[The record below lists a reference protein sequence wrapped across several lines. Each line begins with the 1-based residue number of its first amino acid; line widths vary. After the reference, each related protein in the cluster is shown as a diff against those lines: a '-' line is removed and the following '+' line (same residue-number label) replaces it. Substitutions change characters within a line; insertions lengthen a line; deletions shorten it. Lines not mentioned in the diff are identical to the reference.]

1 MDDETT
7 ATTEE
12 NHYRTIEG
20 FPCAEADQLE
30 DAIARMLTAQDQMLT
45 AQDQMRAAWLEIGA
59 VSLRLRQL
67 ARMRDTARRRQLAQ
81 ARTKRGQ
88 SADTD
93 RLAG

>member
-1 MDDETT
+1 MDDDT
-7 ATTEE
+7 ATEE
-12 NHYRTIEG
+12 YHYRTVEG

-30 DAIARMLTAQDQMLT
+30 DAIARMLT

-67 ARMRDTARRRQLAQ
+67 ARMRDTTRRRQLAA
-81 ARTKRGQ
+81 ARTKKADRPI
-88 SADTD
+88 ADTTE